1 MINKNTI
8 LIVDDEES
16 QREAIA
22 GFLRKLGYKVISSP
36 DGASA
41 LEIIQK
47 DTIDLVI
54 SDMKMPVMGGLEL
67 LQKAKAIIPDIAFI
81 LMTAYGSV
89 NGAVESMKLGAF
101 NYLTKPIDLGELE
114 ISITKALENRR
125 LLAENKE
132 LRELLRSRGEIKGIV
147 CASPQMEEVL
157 NLLARVAPS
166 SATILIQGESGTGKE
181 RIARA
186 IHYSSTRA
194 EKPMVIIN
202 CAAMPETLLE
212 SELFGHEK
220 GAFTGAHINRKGKI
234 EVADGGTLFIDEIG
248 DMPLSLQP
256 KLLRFLQE
264 GTIEKLGSSS
274 NLKLDIRVIAATHR
288 DLRQLVADGK
298 FREDLYY
305 RLDVIN
311 IKIPPL
317 RERKQDLIPLAEHF
331 IRIYSEKNSK
341 KVFGLSREAK
351 DALIKYQYR
360 GNVRELENAIEAA
373 VVLTRNEAIGI
384 EDLPLAFRPDGKL
397 GTELSCDESLPSKLE
412 ALEKKLVLD
421 ALQKAG
427 QNKSQAAR
435 DLGIS
440 EKNIRD
446 RLKRWGYSV

>member
-1 MINKNTI
+1 MNKNTI

>member
-1 MINKNTI
+1 MTTKSTI

-36 DGASA
+36 DGAKA

-54 SDMKMPVMGGLEL
+54 SDMKMPIVGGLEL

-125 LLAENKE
+125 LLAENRE

-147 CASPQMEEVL
+147 SASPQMEEVL

-202 CAAMPETLLE
+202 CAAVPETLLE

-220 GAFTGAHINRKGKI
+220 GAFTGAHISRKGKI

-264 GTIEKLGSSS
+264 GTIEKLGSS
-274 NLKLDIRVIAATHR
+274 NNMKLDIRVIAATHR
-288 DLRQLVADGK
+288 DLKQLVADGK

-351 DALIKYQYR
+351 DALIKHQYP

-384 EDLPLAFRPDGKL
+384 EDLPLAFRPEGKL
-397 GTELSCDESLPSKLE
+397 GNEASGDESLPSKLE
-412 ALEKKLVLD
+412 ALEKKLVLE

-446 RLKRWGYSV
+446 RLKRWGYST

>member
-1 MINKNTI
+1 VINKNTI